1 MAVVVEGA
9 GRCRLLAAQRV
20 PLPLEAVACARPS
33 PPVLVGHCCPQSG
46 TCVRQAEKL
55 PQSSE
60 GAVQREADI
69 HQTLRARPSPGLPCR
84 VCPPHHPSPGQ
95 LLVGRGLR
103 TGGGLLD
110 FRVQGEQ
117 RGVGHTSAP
126 LVFRSLSLSWGWCSG
141 TPPSSV
147 VPRGMPVVPCGP
159 LGKGVWKSC
168 GVGEP
173 CRGGE

>member
-1 MAVVVEGA
+1 MGAKGPGTMAVVVEGA

-84 VCPPHHPSPGQ
+84 VCPPPHPSPGQ

-103 TGGGLLD
+103 TGGVSWISGCRGSRGGL
-110 FRVQGEQ
+110 
-117 RGVGHTSAP
+117 
-126 LVFRSLSLSWGWCSG
+126 G
-141 TPPSSV
+141 TPLPPLFSGLCPCPGAGAPGPH
-147 VPRGMPVVPCGP
+147 PR
-159 LGKGVWKSC
+159 L
-168 GVGEP
+168 
-173 CRGGE
+173 